1 MGRSIETA
9 TNETPPEAPT
19 DARGARSLLAR
30 DRRRTRIHRAG
41 GASHVAVD
49 ARPRKA
55 TTVANC
61 HEPRTRKDNIV
72 NQYQER
78 ENEYLIKRQHPDVQ
92 KLVKEIRAELR
103 NVDVYLHW
111 AINPEEKDGGAYY
124 CQSVIDHAHMLI
136 DQAHEFRAALRAN
149 PPPKE
154 DDDDGED
161 AA

>member
-1 MGRSIETA
+1 MNPYTQRENI
-9 TNETPPEAPT
+9 
-19 DARGARSLLAR
+19 ARLAR
-30 DRRRTRIHRAG
+30 QA
-41 GASHVAVD
+41 
-49 ARPRKA
+49 P
-55 TTVANC
+55 
-61 HEPRTRKDNIV
+61 E
-72 NQYQER
+72 
-78 ENEYLIKRQHPDVQ
+78 VQ
-92 KLVKEIRAELR
+92 KLAKELLDELK
-103 NVDVYLHW
+103 NVETYLYW